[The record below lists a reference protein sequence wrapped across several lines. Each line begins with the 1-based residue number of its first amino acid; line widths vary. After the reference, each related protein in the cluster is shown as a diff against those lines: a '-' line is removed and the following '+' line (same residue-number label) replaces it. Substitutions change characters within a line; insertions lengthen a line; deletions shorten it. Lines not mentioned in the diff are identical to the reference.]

1 MPEDTDPD
9 VLPPGGAQPDG
20 AQSQDGACNE
30 APTIFEK
37 QSRSVGPQAFS
48 TFLVLQQEEQKRD
61 RLQLGYTL
69 EAKRLLE
76 QVTPMS
82 DADVKATDEKV
93 HELMN
98 DASLVR
104 HEFSLLQI
112 AANVSKE
119 TNPAK
124 KSWTILGWVR
134 EFKKHGGYFRR
145 DAREVHKMNWILF
158 QEDLR
163 MQLTGFLR
171 GEERFNIGK
180 AHRYVNDVLLSRE
193 GGMLKLDEYNLA
205 VPTSCSTVHSRLI
218 LLGCKYDQHT
228 QSYYMDDHER
238 DDVVES
244 REAYIRQKR
253 VIALRQPV
261 WVRIVKSCLS
271 SKELE
276 RLDALRETGDE
287 AFWAEAHDC
296 EVDGKACV
304 ELHVD
309 FLKDGGCVETSDKLR
324 EELEPG
330 GGHYSLRFDEA
341 AGVPCQ
347 ARHSPD
353 TCKCDKQVYHIG
365 HGESTYKAYRREGE
379 EWVAQGVS
387 GFGGKSEGPGEI
399 VSAFQDETRG
409 FGLRLSTAELERV
422 NVYRRGLGRKDLA
435 TTPGTRF
442 RVFGENKSSC

>member
-82 DADVKATDEKV
+82 DADVKATDEKM

-193 GGMLKLDEYNLA
+193 GGMLKLA
-205 VPTSCSTVHSRLI
+205 
-218 LLGCKYDQHT
+218 G
-228 QSYYMDDHER
+228 
-238 DDVVES
+238 
-244 REAYIRQKR
+244 R
-253 VIALRQPV
+253 VQ
-261 WVRIVKSCLS
+261 
-271 SKELE
+271 
-276 RLDALRETGDE
+276 
-287 AFWAEAHDC
+287 
-296 EVDGKACV
+296 
-304 ELHVD
+304 
-309 FLKDGGCVETSDKLR
+309 
-324 EELEPG
+324 
-330 GGHYSLRFDEA
+330 
-341 AGVPCQ
+341 
-347 ARHSPD
+347 
-353 TCKCDKQVYHIG
+353 
-365 HGESTYKAYRREGE
+365 
-379 EWVAQGVS
+379 
-387 GFGGKSEGPGEI
+387 
-399 VSAFQDETRG
+399 
-409 FGLRLSTAELERV
+409 
-422 NVYRRGLGRKDLA
+422 LGRTHLVQHGPLEADFV
-435 TTPGTRF
+435 GMQ
-442 RVFGENKSSC
+442 V